1 MRFQYSAAVTP
12 LIERSSSRSAGAACS
27 VPTQCPI
34 MRGMRPERTDGTLAA
49 HLTEALEPR
58 PEILEAYLFGSR
70 ARGDAHS
77 RSDVDVA
84 VYVDDARAA
93 TGPFGYQADLTTHLM
108 TALGTD
114 VIDVVVLNRA
124 PALLITAWS
133 PRAARRRPAAVPR
146 NLRATTAR
154 AGYALSRYFDYL
166 PQMEKMAAARR
177 HAANEDQR

>member
-1 MRFQYSAAVTP
+1 
-12 LIERSSSRSAGAACS
+12 
-27 VPTQCPI
+27 
-34 MRGMRPERTDGTLAA
+34 MRGMRPERTDETLAA
-49 HLTEALEPR
+49 RLTEALEPR

-93 TGPFGYQADLTTHLM
+93 AGPFGYQADLTTHLM
-108 TALGTD
+108 TALGTNA
-114 VIDVVVLNRA
+114 IDVVVLNRA
-124 PALLITAWS
+124 PVLLYHRVLRDGVRLLS
-133 PRAARRRPAAVPR
+133 RD
-146 NLRATTAR
+146 LRATTAR

-177 HAANEDQR
+177 RAANEDQR